1 MFSLHPTTCGP
12 IHPSAG
18 FSAQRKPSFSFSTS
32 TCRYREPEYESET
45 EQKVGPLTQKVA
57 SEPVT
62 DLVAPAA
69 VIKLTWE
76 AAVAKQIRRAAL
88 EKYARPEATDTAS
101 NQPFMVAIV
110 GIPGSGKSTSSSI
123 LTGLLEDVGCLL
135 MPFDGYHY
143 PVKTLKKFED
153 PEDAIYRRGAPDTFD
168 VKALKNDL
176 ETMRFGDRNVVK
188 VPGFDHAV
196 GDPEPDAH
204 TFDRDEHRVII
215 TEGLYLLHDEDGWE
229 EVKDYFDMTIFV
241 NADVDVCVDRLKERN
256 LCIPGYTAEEIEIRC
271 DVVDRVNAEIV
282 NKSQARASL
291 VVESAASIP
300 PC

>member
-1 MFSLHPTTCGP
+1 VNPF
-12 IHPSAG
+12 
-18 FSAQRKPSFSFSTS
+18 
-32 TCRYREPEYESET
+32 
-45 EQKVGPLTQKVA
+45 TQTVA
-57 SEPVT
+57 SEPLT
-62 DLVAPAA
+62 DLVAPVS

-76 AAVAKQIRRAAL
+76 AAVAEQIRQAVL
-88 EKYARPEATDTAS
+88 EKYARPEPTDECTAS
-101 NQPFMVAIV
+101 NEPYMVAVV

-123 LTGLLEDVGCLL
+123 LTNQLADVGCFL

-143 PVKTLKKFED
+143 TVETLKTFED

-168 VKALKNDL
+168 VKKLTNDL
-176 ETMRFGDRNVVK
+176 ETIRFSDRNVVK
-188 VPGFDHAV
+188 VPGFDHAA

-204 TFDRDEHRVII
+204 TFDRGEHRVII

-256 LCIPGYTAEEIEIRC
+256 LCIPDYTPEEIDVRC

-291 VVESAASIP
+291 VVESAASVP
-300 PC
+300 PCS

>member
-1 MFSLHPTTCGP
+1 MNTQKKKNPKCSHRVHPTPRGP
-12 IHPSAG
+12 MHLNSD
-18 FSAQRKPSFSFSTS
+18 FSAQREPSFTTS
-32 TCRYREPEYESET
+32 TCRS
-45 EQKVGPLTQKVA
+45 

-62 DLVAPAA
+62 DLVVPAA

-76 AAVAKQIRRAAL
+76 AAEAKKIRRAVL
-88 EKYARPEATDTAS
+88 EKYARPTTDT
-101 NQPFMVAIV
+101 PLMVAVV
-110 GIPGSGKSTSSSI
+110 GIPGAGKSTSSSI

-143 PVKTLKKFED
+143 PLETLKTFED
-153 PEDAIYRRGAPDTFD
+153 PDDAIYRRGAPDTFD

-176 ETMRFGDRNVVK
+176 ETMRFGDRKVVK
-188 VPGFDHAV
+188 VPGFDHAA
-196 GDPEPDAH
+196 GDPEPNAH

-229 EVKDYFDMTIFV
+229 DVKDYFDMTIFV
-241 NADVDVCVDRLKERN
+241 NADVDICVDRLKQRN
-256 LCIPGYTAEEIEIRC
+256 KRIPGYTSKEIEIRC

-282 NKSQARASL
+282 NKSQLRAAL

-300 PC
+300 RC